1 MDNAATVLADSI
13 IGRSIDLTK
22 YSNDIMRRRILPTLF
37 QLREDLAEQI
47 SKLDLAPSLTD
58 SDKSRRLK
66 ELMKAADETISEAY
80 KKLGAGFGDD
90 LAPVAE
96 VEAAAAA
103 KDVNRLLQVDLISPG
118 LSQATLDSI
127 LKKGVVQ
134 GVPAQEYWSRQ
145 AQGLMNAYMDQVR
158 QGMLQSQTTG
168 DIVRRVRGTST
179 GRYLVKELKSGVK
192 RRMYEFRGGVMDLT
206 TRQATALVRTSVQS
220 VANDSR
226 LAMYKG
232 NGDLIKGVQI
242 IVTLDGR
249 TSDICIS
256 RSGMSWD
263 LDGNPLEGTKIPFPG
278 APPWHFN
285 CRSTLV
291 PIVKS
296 WADLSSGSAVS
307 KSKLQKLEDALPEST
322 QSSMD
327 GQVAGEL
334 TYEQWLK
341 SKPEEFQ
348 IEVLGRGKHSLWLQ
362 GKITLAQLV
371 DQNGD
376 SLTLAELK
384 SKYLS

>member
-1 MDNAATVLADSI
+1 
-13 IGRSIDLTK
+13 
-22 YSNDIMRRRILPTLF
+22 
-37 QLREDLAEQI
+37 
-47 SKLDLAPSLTD
+47 
-58 SDKSRRLK
+58 
-66 ELMKAADETISEAY
+66 
-80 KKLGAGFGDD
+80 
-90 LAPVAE
+90 
-96 VEAAAAA
+96 
-103 KDVNRLLQVDLISPG
+103 
-118 LSQATLDSI
+118 
-127 LKKGVVQ
+127 
-134 GVPAQEYWSRQ
+134 
-145 AQGLMNAYMDQVR
+145 
-158 QGMLQSQTTG
+158 
-168 DIVRRVRGTST
+168 
-179 GRYLVKELKSGVK
+179 
-192 RRMYEFRGGVMDLT
+192 
-206 TRQATALVRTSVQS
+206 
-220 VANDSR
+220 
-226 LAMYKG
+226 
-232 NGDLIKGVQI
+232 
-242 IVTLDGR
+242 
-249 TSDICIS
+249 
-256 RSGMSWD
+256 MSWD

>member
-1 MDNAATVLADSI
+1 VDNAATVLADSI